1 MEFRLLGPL
10 EVSEDG
16 RARAIGGP
24 KQRTVLVHLILR
36 ANHVVPPERLIEAIW
51 GVDPPP
57 AARSTLRGYLS
68 HLRKALEPGRLDHR
82 SGGYVL
88 HADPASIDALRF
100 DALVAEARAV
110 AVDDPAAAARGFA
123 SALRLWRGP
132 ALDDLADQPSLLSE
146 IARLEE
152 LRLGAIEERAGAELD
167 LGRHRELIPE
177 LETLVASHPYRERL
191 WAHLM
196 TALYR
201 SGRQAE
207 ALEAFRRAR
216 DLLAEELGI
225 DPSRELRTLQE
236 RILRQDPSLDA
247 GGEPLRGY
255 RLLEQVGAGSFGA
268 VHRAFQP
275 QVGREVA
282 IKTIHARFANDPEFI
297 RRFEAEAQLIARLEH
312 PHVVPMYDFWREPSG
327 AYLVMR
333 YLRGGSLRERLAH
346 GFFSPDDTARLLGQV
361 SLALEAAHRQGVVH
375 RDVKPAN
382 ILFDEDDNAYL
393 TDFGIARDLEV
404 ADATSRDST
413 PSPLAYYLSPE
424 EIGGETVTPRTDIY
438 SLGVVLFEM
447 LAGRHPFADA
457 APDEVIARHLTS
469 PLPSV
474 GRSHPGLPTAID
486 DVIAQATAKDPAER
500 YPDAIAMASAFRAAL
515 ARVTRRPEPVGRIE
529 TRNPYKGLRPFL
541 EPDAPDFFG
550 RETIKAEILAR
561 LSERGE
567 RSRFLAV
574 VGPSGSG
581 KSSLVR
587 AGLLPALRRGAVPGS
602 ERWFIADMHPGAHP
616 FEELASALTRIAVN
630 APVDLV
636 DRLERGG
643 DGLGMTTSSLL
654 PPGTELV
661 LVIDQFEELFTLLD
675 DDDARTGFL
684 AALSRAVSDPE
695 SRLRILVTL
704 RADFYDRPLTYAGL
718 AELMKARS
726 VVVTPLVPEEL
737 ERAVAG
743 PAEGVGVGIEPAV
756 VADIVAEVAAQPGAL
771 PLLQYALTELFE
783 RRDGSSLTS
792 RGYREIGGV
801 SAALPRRAEDL
812 YRRMNQAGQAAARQL
827 FLRLI
832 TLGTDGSGDT
842 RRRVLRSELT
852 SLLDVDAEAMG
863 AVIETFG
870 ARRLL
875 SFDHDPVTRGP
886 TVEVAHEAL
895 LHEWDRLR
903 GWVEGAREDVRA
915 HRRLY
920 AAAREWADS
929 GRDPSFL
936 LRGSQLDRYEVWTS
950 SSGLALTGD
959 ERAYLDASR
968 AQRAAELADEES
980 RRAREA
986 KLERRSARR
995 LRAMVAVFAAAALIA
1010 ASLTAVAMD
1019 QRREAERGATMATAR
1034 ELAAASVANLEV
1046 DPELSVLLAIE
1057 AVQTTRSAD
1066 GTVLP
1071 EAEEALH
1078 RAVTASRLELEVR
1091 GQGGLL
1097 AWSPRGVFVTEGPED
1112 SGRID
1117 IRNSETGESV
1127 HSFQGH
1133 DGDVNDVAFNPDGSL
1148 LASTGEDET
1157 LKVWD
1162 TSTWR
1167 LVSSLSGDG
1176 GAWGP
1181 SFSADGSLV
1190 AAAWGEA
1197 DSAEVRI
1204 LNLSNDRLVSKV
1216 RVPFAIDTAL
1226 SPNGVLVAVAR
1237 TWAPNEEA
1245 GAGAVFDVATGEQAF
1260 VFEGTNVCCPS
1271 PRFRGVSWSPDGRLI
1286 AVSSEDTASVWDAR
1300 TGRLRYSLRGHSGLV
1315 FSVAWGPDSTRL
1327 VTGSSDGTAKVWQID
1342 SEGARE
1348 LLSLSAQETR
1358 SGVVGVAFSPDGT
1371 RVMAGDADISA
1382 VKVWDLGPTGD
1393 AEWANLRAA
1402 GKPTAEFMPDGRRIV
1417 TTSLEG
1423 ADDRESG
1430 RAVTIWDL
1438 QTGRDVRTIGPATDP
1453 FWFLAFDVRP
1463 DGGSIALGG
1472 LNTPD
1477 CCGGVSAARA
1487 WDSSTGEELFRIG
1500 HVLDVNEVAFSP
1512 DGEYLAT
1519 ASWDGT
1525 AKIVD
1530 RAGRVIQVLGEPSDG
1545 QFNFSDVA
1553 FSYDGRMVATAQ
1565 AIYAR
1570 RERVLI
1576 WDWARRDLVLTI
1588 DADSDFD
1595 FPQVDFDPT
1604 GPRIVLTGSDG
1615 LAEVWDVDSRE
1626 RLAVLAGPSGGA
1638 KDLAFSPDGSRIAIA
1653 TVDGSVRL
1661 FDADTSSPQPGLPGS
1676 GCAVEGVAFSPDGT
1690 KLASSSQ
1697 CDGVRIWALDIDDL
1711 LKIAL
1716 REAGRSLTDEECR
1729 QYLHVDRCP
1738 RV

>member
-10 EVSEDG
+10 EVSEG
-16 RARAIGGP
+16 SRARSIGGP

-36 ANHVVPPERLIEAIW
+36 ANHVVPPERLIEQVW
-51 GVDPPP
+51 GADPPP
-57 AARSTLRGYLS
+57 AARSTLRGYVS
-68 HLRKALEPGRLDHR
+68 HLRRALGPDGLDHR

-88 HADPASIDALRF
+88 HADPSSIDAVRF
-100 DALVAEARAV
+100 EVLVAEARAD
-110 AVDDPAAAARGFA
+110 AADDPSAAARGFT
-123 SALRLWRGP
+123 SALELWRGP
-132 ALDDLADQPSLLSE
+132 ALDDLADQPSLQSE

-152 LRLGAIEERAGAELD
+152 LRLAATEERLGAELD

-177 LETLVASHPYRERL
+177 LETLVGSNPFRERL

-201 SGRQAE
+201 SGRQAD
-207 ALEAFRRAR
+207 ALAAFHRAR
-216 DLLAEELGI
+216 DLLSEELGI
-225 DPSRELRTLQE
+225 DPSPELRTLHE

-282 IKTIHARFANDPEFI
+282 IKTIHARFASDPEFI

-346 GFFSPDDTARLLGQV
+346 GIFLPDDAARLLDQV

-424 EIGGETVTPRTDIY
+424 EIGGEAVTPRTDIY
-438 SLGVVLFEM
+438 CLGVVLFEM

-457 APDEVIARHLTS
+457 APDEVIARHLRS

-474 GRSHPGLPTAID
+474 SRSHPGLPTAID
-486 DVIAQATAKDPAER
+486 DVIAQATAKEPTHR
-500 YPDAIAMASAFRAAL
+500 YPHAIALASAFRAGL
-515 ARVTRRPEPVGRIE
+515 APTARRPAPVGIE
-529 TRNPYKGLRPFL
+529 IRNPYKGLRPFL

-550 RETIKAEILAR
+550 REAILAEILAR
-561 LSERGE
+561 LSDRVEG
-567 RSRFLAV
+567 SRFLAV

-587 AGLLPALRRGAVPGS
+587 AGLLPALRRGALPGS

-630 APVDLV
+630 PPVDMV
-636 DRLERGG
+636 DLLERGE
-643 DGLGMTTSSLL
+643 DGLGMTAASLL

-661 LVIDQFEELFTLLD
+661 LVIDQFEELFALLD
-675 DDDARTGFL
+675 DEDARTRFL
-684 AALSRAVSDPE
+684 AALRRAASDPG
-695 SRLRILVTL
+695 SRLRVLVTL

-726 VVVTPLVPEEL
+726 VIVTPLVPEEL

-743 PAEGVGVGIEPAV
+743 PAEGVGVRIEPAV

-771 PLLQYALTELFE
+771 PLLQYALTEMFE

-792 RGYREIGGV
+792 EGYREIGGV

-832 TLGTDGSGDT
+832 TLGTDGSEDT
-842 RRRVLRSELT
+842 RRHVLRAELF

-863 AVIETFG
+863 GVIETFG

-895 LHEWDRLR
+895 LREWDRLR

-920 AAAREWADS
+920 VAAREWTDS
-929 GRDPSFL
+929 GRDPGFL
-936 LRGSQLDRYEVWTS
+936 LRGSQLERYEAWTS

-959 ERAYLDASR
+959 ERAYLDASL
-968 AQRAAELADEES
+968 AQRATERAEEES

-995 LRAMVAVFAAAALIA
+995 LRALVAVFAAAALIA
-1010 ASLTAVAMD
+1010 ASLTVVATN
-1019 QRREAERGATMATAR
+1019 QRRRAERGARVATAR
-1034 ELAAASVANLEV
+1034 ELAAASVANVEV
-1046 DPELSVLLAIE
+1046 DPELSILLAIK

-1066 GTVLP
+1066 GSPLT
-1071 EAEEALH
+1071 EAEDALH
-1078 RAVTASRLELEVR
+1078 RAVTASRLELEVP
-1091 GQGGLL
+1091 GLGGLL

-1112 SGRID
+1112 SGLID
-1117 IRNSETGESV
+1117 IRDSQTGESV
-1127 HSFQGH
+1127 LSFKGH
-1133 DGDVNDVAFNPDGSL
+1133 DGDVNDVAFSPDGSL
-1148 LASTGEDET
+1148 LASTGEDSM

-1167 LVSSLSGDG
+1167 PVLSYEGEF

-1190 AAAWGEA
+1190 AAAWDDGHVRVL
-1197 DSAEVRI
+1197 DLSGDVVSEVRME
-1204 LNLSNDRLVSKV
+1204 K
-1216 RVPFAIDTAL
+1216 AIDTAL
-1226 SPNGVLVAVAR
+1226 SPDGKQVAVAR
-1237 TWAPNEEA
+1237 NWDSL
-1245 GAGAVFDVATGEQAF
+1245 GDDVGAVFDVSTGQKAF
-1260 VFEGTNVCCPS
+1260 TMAGDNFCCPN
-1271 PRFRGVSWSPDGRLI
+1271 PRSRGVSWSPDGRLV
-1286 AVSSEDTASVWDAR
+1286 AASSEGMAGIWDAE
-1300 TGRLRYSLRGHSGLV
+1300 TGTLRHTLLGHSGLV
-1315 FSVAWGPDSTRL
+1315 LSVAWSPVDPSQL
-1327 VTGSSDGTAKVWQID
+1327 VTGSSDGTAKVWAIGPESVQ
-1342 SEGARE
+1342 E
-1348 LLSLSAQETR
+1348 LWSLSAQETR

-1371 RVMAGDADISA
+1371 RVMAGDAGITA
-1382 VKVWDLGPTGD
+1382 VKVWDLSRSGN
-1393 AEWANLRAA
+1393 AEWANLPAA
-1402 GKPTAEFMPDGRRIV
+1402 GRPAAEFMPDGRRVV
-1417 TTSLEG
+1417 TTSLRGSDFE
-1423 ADDRESG
+1423 RG
-1430 RAVTIWDL
+1430 RALTIWDL
-1438 QTGRDVRTIGPATDP
+1438 QTGRDLRTIGPATD
-1453 FWFLAFDVRP
+1453 FFRFLAFDVSP
-1463 DGGSIALGG
+1463 DGASLALGG
-1472 LNTPD
+1472 TSIRNFF
-1477 CCGGVSAARA
+1477 GGESAVRA
-1487 WDSSTGEELFRIG
+1487 WDTATGKELYRIG
-1500 HVLDVNEVAFSP
+1500 HDLDVNEVTFSP
-1512 DGEYLAT
+1512 DGEYQAT
-1519 ASWDGT
+1519 ASYDGT

-1530 RAGRVIQVLGEPSDG
+1530 RSGREIQVLGKSPVPNRG
-1545 QFNFSDVA
+1545 QFVFTDVA
-1553 FSYDGRMVATAQ
+1553 FSFDGRLVATAENIWGQ
-1565 AIYAR
+1565 DQ
-1570 RERVLI
+1570 RVRI
-1576 WDWARRDLVLTI
+1576 WDWVRGKPVLTI
-1588 DADSDFD
+1588 DADSPV
-1595 FPQVDFDPT
+1595 PQVDLDPT
-1604 GPRIVLTGSDG
+1604 GPRVVLTGADG
-1615 LAEVWDVDSRE
+1615 RTEVWDVDTRE
-1626 RLAVLAGPSGGA
+1626 RLTVLAGSSGDV
-1638 KDLAFSPDGSRIAIA
+1638 KDLAFSPDGSRIATA
-1653 TVDGSVRL
+1653 SVDGRVRL
-1661 FDADTSSPQPGLPGS
+1661 FDANTGAQRLVLRGS
-1676 GCAVEGVAFSPDGT
+1676 GCAVWGVAFSPDGT
-1690 KLASSSQ
+1690 SLASSSE
-1697 CDGVRIWALDIDDL
+1697 CDDVRIWALDIDDL

-1738 RV
+1738 GV

>member
-82 SGGYVL
+82 SGGYIL

-110 AVDDPAAAARGFA
+110 AADDPAAAARGFA

-132 ALDDLADQPSLLSE
+132 ALDDLADQPSLQPE

-152 LRLGAIEERAGAELD
+152 LRLGASEERLGAELD
-167 LGRHRELIPE
+167 LGRHRELGPE
-177 LETLVASHPYRERL
+177 LETLVASHPFRERL

-201 SGRQAE
+201 SGRQAD
-207 ALEAFRRAR
+207 ALAAFHRAR
-216 DLLAEELGI
+216 ELLAEELGI
-225 DPSRELRTLQE
+225 DPSRELRILHE

-282 IKTIHARFANDPEFI
+282 IKTIHDRFANDPEFI

-346 GFFSPDDTARLLGQV
+346 GTFSPDDTARLLDQV

-550 RETIKAEILAR
+550 RETILAEIIAR
-561 LSERGE
+561 LSDQAEG
-567 RSRFLAV
+567 SRFLAV
-574 VGPSGSG
+574 IGPSGSG

-616 FEELASALTRIAVN
+616 FEELASALTRMAVN

-636 DRLERGG
+636 DRLERGE

-675 DDDARTGFL
+675 DDDARTRFL
-684 AALSRAVSDPE
+684 ATLGRAASDVE
-695 SRLRILVTL
+695 SRLHILITL

-743 PAEGVGVGIEPAV
+743 PAEGVGVRIEPAV
-756 VADIVAEVAAQPGAL
+756 VADIVAEVVAQPGAL

-783 RRDGSSLTS
+783 RRDGASLTS
-792 RGYREIGGV
+792 EAYREIGGV

-832 TLGTDGSGDT
+832 TLGTDGSEDT
-842 RRRVLRSELT
+842 RRRVLRSELA
-852 SLLDVDAEAMG
+852 SLLDVDAEAME

-895 LHEWDRLR
+895 LREWDRLR

-915 HRRLY
+915 HRRLH
-920 AAAREWADS
+920 AAAREWTDS
-929 GRDPSFL
+929 GRDLGFL
-936 LRGSQLDRYEVWTS
+936 LRGSQLERYEAWTS

-959 ERAYLDASR
+959 ERVYLDASR

-995 LRAMVAVFAAAALIA
+995 LRALVAVFAAAALIA

-1019 QRREAERGATMATAR
+1019 QRREAERGARMATAR

-1057 AVQTTRSAD
+1057 AVQTTRST
-1066 GTVLP
+1066 GEPVLR
-1071 EAEEALH
+1071 EAEDALH
-1078 RAVTASRLELEVR
+1078 RAVTASRLELEVP
-1091 GQGGLL
+1091 GLGGLL
-1097 AWSPRGVFVTEGPED
+1097 AWSPRGVFVTEGPEG
-1112 SGRID
+1112 SGLID
-1117 IRNSETGESV
+1117 IRDSETGEHV

-1133 DGDVNDVAFNPDGSL
+1133 EGDVNDVAFSPDGSL
-1148 LASTGEDET
+1148 LASSGEDAM

-1162 TSTWR
+1162 ASTGR
-1167 LVSSLSGDG
+1167 LVSSYEGVG

-1190 AAAWGEA
+1190 AAAWDDG
-1197 DSAEVRI
+1197 R
-1204 LNLSNDRLVSKV
+1204 V
-1216 RVPFAIDTAL
+1216 RVLNSSGDVVSEVHLEKAVDTAL
-1226 SPNGVLVAVAR
+1226 SPDGKQVAVAR
-1237 TWAPNEEA
+1237 NWDQD
-1245 GAGAVFDVATGEQAF
+1245 GDDVGAVFDVSTGEEAF
-1260 VFEGTNVCCPS
+1260 TMAGDNFCCPN
-1271 PRFRGVSWSPDGRLI
+1271 PRSRGVSWSPDGRFV
-1286 AVSSEDTASVWDAR
+1286 AASSEGIAGVWDAE
-1300 TGRLRYSLRGHSGLV
+1300 TGTLRHTLLGHSGLV
-1315 FSVAWGPDSTRL
+1315 LSVAWSPDSSRL
-1327 VTGSSDGTAKVWQID
+1327 VTGSLDGTAKVWKIGPQ
-1342 SEGARE
+1342 SVQE
-1348 LLSLSAQETR
+1348 LWSLSAQETR

-1371 RVMAGDADISA
+1371 RVMAGDAGITA
-1382 VKVWDLGPTGD
+1382 VKVWDLGPNGD
-1393 AEWANLRAA
+1393 AEWANLPAAA
-1402 GKPTAEFMPDGRRIV
+1402 GRPAAEFMPDGRRVV
-1417 TTSLEG
+1417 TTSLRGSDFET
-1423 ADDRESG
+1423 G
-1430 RAVTIWDL
+1430 RALTIWDL
-1438 QTGRDVRTIGPATDP
+1438 QTGRDLRTIGPATD
-1453 FWFLAFDVRP
+1453 FLRFLAFDVSP

-1472 LNTPD
+1472 SSMPD
-1477 CCGGVSAARA
+1477 FFGGASAVRA
-1487 WDSSTGEELFRIG
+1487 WDASTGAELFRIG
-1500 HVLDVNEVAFSP
+1500 HYLDVNEVAFSP
-1512 DGEYLAT
+1512 DGEYLVT
-1519 ASWDGT
+1519 ASYDGT
-1525 AKIVD
+1525 AKILD
-1530 RAGRVIQVLGEPSDG
+1530 RSGRVIQVLGKEPDPNFG
-1545 QFNFSDVA
+1545 QFVFTDVA
-1553 FSYDGRMVATAQ
+1553 FSFDGRLVATAEN
-1565 AIYAR
+1565 IYAR
-1570 RERVLI
+1570 EQHVRI
-1576 WDWARRDLVLTI
+1576 WDWVQGELALTI
-1588 DADSDFD
+1588 DADS
-1595 FPQVDFDPT
+1595 PVPLVDFDPT
-1604 GPRIVLTGSDG
+1604 GPRVVLTGSDG
-1615 LAEVWDVDSRE
+1615 LTEVWDVDSGE
-1626 RLAVLAGPSGGA
+1626 RVAVLAGPPGA
-1638 KDLAFSPDGSRIAIA
+1638 VKDLAFSPDGSRIATA
-1653 TVDGSVRL
+1653 SVDGRVRL
-1661 FDADTSSPQPGLPGS
+1661 FDADTGAPHLVLWGS
-1676 GCAVEGVAFSPDGT
+1676 GCAVEGVVFSPDGT
-1690 KLASSSQ
+1690 KLASSSG
-1697 CDGVRIWALDIDDL
+1697 CEGVRIWALDIDDL
-1711 LKIAL
+1711 LEIAR

-1738 RV
+1738 GV

>member
-82 SGGYVL
+82 SGGYIL

-110 AVDDPAAAARGFA
+110 AADDPAAAARGFA

-132 ALDDLADQPSLLSE
+132 ALDDLADQPSLQPE

-152 LRLGAIEERAGAELD
+152 LRLGASEERLGAELD
-167 LGRHRELIPE
+167 LGRHRELGQE
-177 LETLVASHPYRERL
+177 LETLVASHPFRERL

-201 SGRQAE
+201 SGRQAD
-207 ALEAFRRAR
+207 ALAAFHRAR
-216 DLLAEELGI
+216 ELLAEELGI
-225 DPSRELRTLQE
+225 DPSPELRSLHE

-297 RRFEAEAQLIARLEH
+297 CRFEAEAQLIARLEH

-346 GFFSPDDTARLLGQV
+346 GIFSPHDAARLLDQV

-447 LAGRHPFADA
+447 LAGRHPFADT
-457 APDEVIARHLTS
+457 APNEVVARHLRS
-469 PLPSV
+469 PLPPVS
-474 GRSHPGLPTAID
+474 RSHPGVPTAID
-486 DVIAQATAKDPAER
+486 DVIAQATAKDATER
-500 YPDAIAMASAFRAAL
+500 FPGAIALASAFRAAL
-515 ARVTRRPEPVGRIE
+515 APVARRPELVGIE

-541 EPDAPDFFG
+541 ESDAPDFFG
-550 RETIKAEILAR
+550 REAILAEILAR
-561 LSERGE
+561 LSDRTEG
-567 RSRFLAV
+567 SRFLAV

-587 AGLLPALRRGAVPGS
+587 AGLLPALRRGALPGS

-630 APVDLV
+630 PPVDLV
-636 DRLERGG
+636 DLLERGE

-675 DDDARTGFL
+675 DEGARTRFV
-684 AALSRAVSDPE
+684 AALSRAVSDPG
-695 SRLRILVTL
+695 SRLRVLVTL
-704 RADFYDRPLTYAGL
+704 RADFYDRPLTFAGL

-726 VVVTPLVPEEL
+726 VIVTPLVPEEI

-743 PAEGVGVGIEPAV
+743 PAEGVGVRIEPAV

-771 PLLQYALTELFE
+771 PLLQYALTEMFE

-792 RGYREIGGV
+792 EAYREIGGA

-832 TLGTDGSGDT
+832 TLGTDGSEET

-895 LHEWDRLR
+895 LREWDRLR

-915 HRRLY
+915 HQRMD
-920 AAAREWADS
+920 AAAREWTDS

-936 LRGSQLDRYEVWTS
+936 VRGSQLDRYEAWTS
-950 SSGLALTGD
+950 SSGLAFTGD
-959 ERAYLDASR
+959 ERAYLDASL
-968 AQRAAELADEES
+968 AQRATELADEEA

-995 LRAMVAVFAAAALIA
+995 LRALVAVFAAAALIA
-1010 ASLTAVAMD
+1010 ASLTVVATN
-1019 QRREAERGATMATAR
+1019 QRRRAERGARVATAR
-1034 ELAAASVANLEV
+1034 ELAAAAVANLEV
-1046 DPELSVLLAIE
+1046 DPELSILLAIE

-1066 GTVLP
+1066 GSPLP

-1078 RAVTASRLELEVR
+1078 RAVTASRLELGVP
-1091 GQGGLL
+1091 GLGGLL
-1097 AWSPRGVFVTEGPED
+1097 VWSPRGAFVTEGPED
-1112 SGRID
+1112 SGLID
-1117 IRNSETGESV
+1117 IRDSETGERV
-1127 HSFQGH
+1127 LSFQGH
-1133 DGDVNDVAFNPDGSL
+1133 DGDVNDVAFSPDGSL

-1167 LVSSLSGDG
+1167 LVSSLSVDG

-1204 LNLSNDRLVSKV
+1204 LNLSNDRVVSKV
-1216 RVPFAIDTAL
+1216 GVPFAIDTAL
-1226 SPNGVLVAVAR
+1226 SPDGEHVAVAR

-1245 GAGAVFDVATGEQAF
+1245 GAGAVFDVATGKQAF
-1260 VFEGTNVCCPS
+1260 VFEGTNGCCPS
-1271 PRFRGVSWSPDGRLI
+1271 PRSRGVSWSPDGRLV
-1286 AVSSEDTASVWDAR
+1286 AVSAEDTARVWDTE
-1300 TGRLRYSLRGHSGLV
+1300 TGALRYSLRGHSGLV
-1315 FSVAWGPDSTRL
+1315 FSVAWSPDSSRV
-1327 VTGSSDGTAKVWQID
+1327 VTGSADGTAKVWEID
-1342 SEGARE
+1342 SEGVRE
-1348 LLSLSAQETR
+1348 QWSLSAQETR
-1358 SGVVGVAFSPDGT
+1358 SGIVGVAFSPDGT

-1382 VKVWDLGPTGD
+1382 VKVWDLGPSGD
-1393 AEWANLRAA
+1393 AEWANVPAA
-1402 GKPTAEFMPDGRRIV
+1402 GKPAAEFTPDGRRIV
-1417 TTSLEG
+1417 TTSSRG
-1423 ADDRESG
+1423 ADFERG
-1430 RAVTIWDL
+1430 RALTIWDV
-1438 QTGRDVRTIGPATDP
+1438 QTGRDQRTIGPATD
-1453 FWFLAFDVRP
+1453 FFRFLAFNVRP

-1472 LNTPD
+1472 QSVPN
-1477 CCGGVSAARA
+1477 CCGGESAVRA
-1487 WDSSTGEELFRIG
+1487 GDTTTDKELFRIG
-1500 HVLDVNEVAFSP
+1500 HDLDVNEVAFSP

-1530 RAGRVIQVLGEPSDG
+1530 RAGRVIQVLGEPGDG

-1576 WDWARRDLVLTI
+1576 WDWARGELVLTI

-1604 GPRIVLTGSDG
+1604 GPRIVLTGSEG
-1615 LAEVWDVDSRE
+1615 LAEVWDVESRE

-1661 FDADTSSPQPGLPGS
+1661 FDADTGSPQPGLPRS
-1676 GCAVEGVAFSPDGT
+1676 GCAVEGVAFSPDGS
-1690 KLASSSQ
+1690 KLASSSR
-1697 CDGVRIWALDIDDL
+1697 CDGVQIWALDMDDL
-1711 LKIAL
+1711 LEIAR
-1716 REAGRSLTDEECR
+1716 REARRSLTDEECSL
-1729 QYLHVDRCP
+1729 YLHVDRCP
-1738 RV
+1738 

>member
-10 EVSEDG
+10 EVSESG
-16 RARAIGGP
+16 RARPIGGP

-36 ANHVVPPERLIEAIW
+36 ANHVVPPERLIEQIW
-51 GVDPPP
+51 GIDPPP
-57 AARSTLRGYLS
+57 AARSTLRGYVS
-68 HLRKALEPGRLDHR
+68 HLRKALAPDGLEHR

-88 HADPASIDALRF
+88 LADPSSIDAVRF
-100 DALVAEARAV
+100 EVLVAEARA
-110 AVDDPAAAARGFA
+110 AAADDPAAAARGFA
-123 SALRLWRGP
+123 SALELWRGP
-132 ALDDLADQPSLLSE
+132 ALDDLADQPSLQPE

-152 LRLGAIEERAGAELD
+152 LRLAATEERLGAELG

-177 LETLVASHPYRERL
+177 LETLVGSYPFRERL

-201 SGRQAE
+201 SGRQAD
-207 ALEAFRRAR
+207 ALAAFHRAR
-216 DLLAEELGI
+216 DLLSEELGI

-346 GFFSPDDTARLLGQV
+346 GIFPPDDAARLLDQV

-404 ADATSRDST
+404 ADATSKDST

-424 EIGGETVTPRTDIY
+424 EVGGEAVTPRTDIY

-457 APDEVIARHLTS
+457 APDEVVARHLTS
-469 PLPSV
+469 PLPPVS
-474 GRSHPGLPTAID
+474 RSHPGLPTAID
-486 DVIAQATAKDPAER
+486 DVITRATAKDPTER
-500 YPDAIAMASAFRAAL
+500 FPGAIALASAFRAAL
-515 ARVTRRPEPVGRIE
+515 APTARRPALVGIE
-529 TRNPYKGLRPFL
+529 IRNPYKGLRPFL

-550 RETIKAEILAR
+550 REAILAEILAR
-561 LSERGE
+561 LSDRGVG
-567 RSRFLAV
+567 SRFLAV

-587 AGLLPALRRGAVPGS
+587 AGLLPALRRGALPGS

-630 APVDLV
+630 PPVDLV
-636 DRLERGG
+636 DLLEQGD

-654 PPGTELV
+654 PPETELV
-661 LVIDQFEELFTLLD
+661 LVIDQFEELFTLLE
-675 DDDARTGFL
+675 DDDARTRFL
-684 AALSRAVSDPE
+684 AALRRAATDPE
-695 SRLRILVTL
+695 SRLRVLVTL

-737 ERAVAG
+737 ERAAAG
-743 PAEGVGVGIEPAV
+743 PAEGVGVRIESAV
-756 VADIVAEVAAQPGAL
+756 IADIVAEVTAQPGAL
-771 PLLQYALTELFE
+771 PLLQYALTEMFE
-783 RRDGSSLTS
+783 RRDGASLTS
-792 RGYREIGGV
+792 EAYREIGGV
-801 SAALPRRAEDL
+801 SAALPRRAENL

-832 TLGTDGSGDT
+832 TLGSDGSKDA
-842 RRRVLRSELT
+842 RRRVLRSELA
-852 SLLDVDAEAMG
+852 SLLDVEAEAVD

-870 ARRLL
+870 TRRLL

-895 LHEWDRLR
+895 LREWDRLR

-915 HRRLY
+915 HRRLS
-920 AAAREWADS
+920 AAAREWTDS
-929 GRDPSFL
+929 GRDLGFL
-936 LRGSQLDRYEVWTS
+936 LRGSRLDRYEAWTS
-950 SSGLALTGD
+950 SSGLALTTD
-959 ERAYLDASR
+959 ERAHLDASL
-968 AQRAAELADEES
+968 AQRTAELADEEA

-995 LRAMVAVFAAAALIA
+995 LSALVAVFAAAALIA
-1010 ASLTAVAMD
+1010 ASLTVVATN
-1019 QRREAERGATMATAR
+1019 QRREAEREARDATAR

-1046 DPELSVLLAIE
+1046 DPELSILLAIE
-1057 AVQTTRSAD
+1057 AVETTRSAD
-1066 GTVLP
+1066 GSVLP
-1071 EAEEALH
+1071 EPEEALH
-1078 RAVTASRLELEVR
+1078 RAVTTSRLDLEVQ
-1091 GQGGLL
+1091 GLGGLL
-1097 AWSPRGVFVTEGPED
+1097 AWSPRGVFVTEGPEG
-1112 SGRID
+1112 SGLID
-1117 IRNSETGESV
+1117 IRDSETGERV
-1127 HSFQGH
+1127 RSFEGH
-1133 DGDVNDVAFNPDGSL
+1133 DGDVNDVAFSPDGSL
-1148 LASTGEDET
+1148 LASTGKDGRLT
-1157 LKVWD
+1157 VWD
-1162 TSTWR
+1162 PSTGQLLTSLLR
-1167 LVSSLSGDG
+1167 DG

-1190 AAAWGEA
+1190 AAVWGAA
-1197 DSAEVRI
+1197 DSAEVGI
-1204 LNLSNDRLVSKV
+1204 FEPSSDQVVSWIT
-1216 RVPFAIDTAL
+1216 VPHAIDTAL
-1226 SPNGVLVAVAR
+1226 SPDGEKVAVAT
-1237 TWAPNEEA
+1237 TWAPDEGA
-1245 GAGAVFDVATGEQAF
+1245 GAGAVFDVATGEEAITF
-1260 VFEGTNVCCPS
+1260 AGTNICCPS
-1271 PRFRGVSWSPDGRLI
+1271 PRSRGVSWSPDGQLV
-1286 AVSSEDTASVWDAR
+1286 AVSAEDTARVWDTE
-1300 TGRLRYSLRGHSGLV
+1300 TGALRYSLRGHSGLV
-1315 FSVAWGPDSTRL
+1315 FSVAWSPDSSRL
-1327 VTGSSDGTAKVWQID
+1327 VTGSADGTAKVWEID
-1342 SEGARE
+1342 SEGVRE
-1348 LLSLSAQETR
+1348 QWSLSAQETR
-1358 SGVVGVAFSPDGT
+1358 SGIVGVAFSPDGT

-1382 VKVWDLGPTGD
+1382 VKVWNLGPSGD
-1393 AEWANLRAA
+1393 AEWANFPAA
-1402 GKPTAEFMPDGRRIV
+1402 GKPAAEFMPDGRRIV
-1417 TTSLEG
+1417 TTSAEG
-1423 ADDRESG
+1423 ADQESG
-1430 RAVTIWDL
+1430 LAVTIWDL
-1438 QTGRDVRTIGPATDP
+1438 KGSDLRTIGPPAD
-1453 FWFLAFDVRP
+1453 FLRFLAFDVSP
-1463 DGGSIALGG
+1463 DGGAIALGG
-1472 LNTPD
+1472 RSMPD
-1477 CCGGVSAARA
+1477 CCGGASAVRA
-1487 WDSSTGEELFRIG
+1487 WNPSTREELYRIG
-1500 HVLDVNEVAFSP
+1500 HSLDVNEVAFSP

-1530 RAGRVIQVLGEPSDG
+1530 RSGRVIQVLGEPSDG

-1553 FSYDGRMVATAQ
+1553 FSFDGRLVATAQ

-1570 RERVLI
+1570 RERVMI
-1576 WDWARRDLVLTI
+1576 WDWARGELVLTI

-1604 GPRIVLTGSDG
+1604 GPRIVLTGSEG
-1615 LAEVWDVDSRE
+1615 LAEVWDVESGE
-1626 RLAVLAGPSGGA
+1626 RLAVLARPSGGA

-1661 FDADTSSPQPGLPGS
+1661 FDADTGSPQPGLPGS
-1676 GCAVEGVAFSPDGT
+1676 GCAVEGVAFSPDGR
-1690 KLASSSQ
+1690 KLASSSR
-1697 CDGVRIWALDIDDL
+1697 CDGVQIWALDIDDL
-1711 LKIAL
+1711 LEIAR

-1738 RV
+1738 RL

>member
-10 EVSEDG
+10 EVSEGG
-16 RARAIGGP
+16 RARPIGGP

-36 ANHVVPPERLIEAIW
+36 ANRVVPPERLIEQVW
-51 GVDPPP
+51 GADPPP
-57 AARSTLRGYLS
+57 AARSTLRGYVS
-68 HLRKALEPGRLDHR
+68 HLRSALAPDGLDHR

-100 DALVAEARAV
+100 EGLVAEARAV
-110 AVDDPAAAARGFA
+110 AVDDPASAARGFS
-123 SALRLWRGP
+123 SALELWRGP
-132 ALDDLADQPSLLSE
+132 ALDDLADQPSLQPE

-152 LRLGAIEERAGAELD
+152 LRLAATEERLGAELD

-191 WAHLM
+191 WANLM

-201 SGRQAE
+201 SGRQAD
-207 ALEAFRRAR
+207 ALAAFHRGR

-225 DPSRELRTLQE
+225 DPSPELRSLHE

-346 GFFSPDDTARLLGQV
+346 GIFSPDDAARLLDQV

-424 EIGGETVTPRTDIY
+424 EIGGETVTLRTDIY

-447 LAGRHPFADA
+447 LAGRHPFADT
-457 APDEVIARHLTS
+457 APDEVVARHLRS
-469 PLPSV
+469 PLPPVS
-474 GRSHPGLPTAID
+474 RSHPGVPSAID
-486 DVIAQATAKDPAER
+486 DVIAQATAKDPTER
-500 YPDAIAMASAFRAAL
+500 FPGAIALASAFRAAL
-515 ARVTRRPEPVGRIE
+515 APVARRPELVGIE

-541 EPDAPDFFG
+541 ESDAPDFFG
-550 RETIKAEILAR
+550 REAILAEILAR
-561 LSERGE
+561 LSDRTEG
-567 RSRFLAV
+567 SRFLAV

-587 AGLLPALRRGAVPGS
+587 AGLLPAMRRGALPGS

-630 APVDLV
+630 PPVDLV
-636 DRLERGG
+636 DLLERGE

-675 DDDARTGFL
+675 DEGARTRFV
-684 AALSRAVSDPE
+684 AALSRAARDPG
-695 SRLRILVTL
+695 SRLRVLVTL

-726 VVVTPLVPEEL
+726 VIVTPLVPEEI

-743 PAEGVGVGIEPAV
+743 PAEGVGVRIEPAV

-771 PLLQYALTELFE
+771 PLLQYALTEMFE

-792 RGYREIGGV
+792 EGYREIGGA

-832 TLGTDGSGDT
+832 TLGTDGSEDT

-895 LHEWDRLR
+895 LREWDRLR
-903 GWVEGAREDVRA
+903 GWVEGAREDLRV
-915 HRRLY
+915 HRRLS
-920 AAAREWADS
+920 AAAREWTDS

-936 LRGSQLDRYEVWTS
+936 LRGSQLDRYEAWTS
-950 SSGLALTGD
+950 SSGLAFTGD
-959 ERAYLDASR
+959 ERAYLDASL
-968 AQRAAELADEES
+968 AQRATELADKEA

-995 LRAMVAVFAAAALIA
+995 LRALVAVFAAAALIA
-1010 ASLTAVAMD
+1010 ASLTVVAAN
-1019 QRREAERGATMATAR
+1019 QRRRAERGARVATAR
-1034 ELAAASVANLEV
+1034 ELAAAAVANLEV
-1046 DPELSVLLAIE
+1046 DPELSILLAIE

-1066 GTVLP
+1066 GSPLP

-1078 RAVTASRLELEVR
+1078 RAVTASRLELGVP
-1091 GQGGLL
+1091 GLGGLL
-1097 AWSPRGVFVTEGPED
+1097 VWSPRGAFVTEGPED
-1112 SGRID
+1112 SGLID
-1117 IRNSETGESV
+1117 IRDSETGERV
-1127 HSFQGH
+1127 LSFQGH
-1133 DGDVNDVAFNPDGSL
+1133 DGDVNDVAFSPDGSL

-1167 LVSSLSGDG
+1167 LVSSLSRDG

-1204 LNLSNDRLVSKV
+1204 LNLSNDRVVSKV
-1216 RVPFAIDTAL
+1216 GVPFAIDTAL
-1226 SPNGVLVAVAR
+1226 SPDGEHVAVAR

-1245 GAGAVFDVATGEQAF
+1245 GAGAVFDVATGKQAF
-1260 VFEGTNVCCPS
+1260 VFEGTNGCCPS
-1271 PRFRGVSWSPDGRLI
+1271 PRSRGVSWSPDGRLV
-1286 AVSSEDTASVWDAR
+1286 AVSAEDTARVWDTE
-1300 TGRLRYSLRGHSGLV
+1300 TGALRYSLRGHSGLV
-1315 FSVAWGPDSTRL
+1315 FSVAWSPDSSRV
-1327 VTGSSDGTAKVWQID
+1327 VTGSADGTAKVWEID
-1342 SEGARE
+1342 SEGVRE
-1348 LLSLSAQETR
+1348 QWSLSAQETR
-1358 SGVVGVAFSPDGT
+1358 SGIVGVAFSPDGT

-1382 VKVWDLGPTGD
+1382 VKVWDLGPSGD
-1393 AEWANLRAA
+1393 AEWANLHAA
-1402 GKPTAEFMPDGRRIV
+1402 GKPAAEFTPDGRRIV
-1417 TTSLEG
+1417 TTSSRG
-1423 ADDRESG
+1423 ADFERG
-1430 RAVTIWDL
+1430 RALTIWDV
-1438 QTGRDVRTIGPATDP
+1438 QTGRDQRTIGPATDL
-1453 FWFLAFDVRP
+1453 FRFLAFNVRP

-1472 LNTPD
+1472 QSVPN
-1477 CCGGVSAARA
+1477 CCGGESAVRA
-1487 WDSSTGEELFRIG
+1487 WDPSTGEELYRIG
-1500 HVLDVNEVAFSP
+1500 HGLDVNEVAFSP

-1530 RAGRVIQVLGEPSDG
+1530 RSGRVVQVLGEPGGG

-1553 FSYDGRMVATAQ
+1553 FSFDGRLVATAQ

-1576 WDWARRDLVLTI
+1576 WDWARGELVLTI

-1604 GPRIVLTGSDG
+1604 GPRIVLTGSEG
-1615 LAEVWDVDSRE
+1615 LAEVWDVESRE

-1661 FDADTSSPQPGLPGS
+1661 FDADTGSPQPGLPGS
-1676 GCAVEGVAFSPDGT
+1676 GCAVEGVAFSPDGS
-1690 KLASSSQ
+1690 KLASSSR
-1697 CDGVRIWALDIDDL
+1697 CDGVQIWALDMDDL
-1711 LKIAL
+1711 LEIAR
-1716 REAGRSLTDEECR
+1716 REARRSLTDEECSL
-1729 QYLHVDRCP
+1729 YLHVDRCP
-1738 RV
+1738 